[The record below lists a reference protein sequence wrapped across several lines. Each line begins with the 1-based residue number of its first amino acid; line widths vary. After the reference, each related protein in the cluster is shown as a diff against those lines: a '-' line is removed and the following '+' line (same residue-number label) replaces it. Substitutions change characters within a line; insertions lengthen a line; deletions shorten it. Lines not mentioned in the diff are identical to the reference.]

1 MKNKVKEIRE
11 KKGMSQEE
19 LKEKSGVS
27 RTIISGLEMGKK
39 EVITNVTMERIAK
52 ALEEKVTVVF
62 FQD

>member
-1 MKNKVKEIRE
+1 MMNKVKEIRE

-27 RTIISGLEMGKK
+27 RTIISGLEMGKI

>member
-27 RTIISGLEMGKK
+27 RTIISGLEMGKI

>member
-1 MKNKVKEIRE
+1 MAYKVKEFRE
-11 KKGMSQEE
+11 EMKISQEE
-19 LKEKSGVS
+19 LSKRAGVS